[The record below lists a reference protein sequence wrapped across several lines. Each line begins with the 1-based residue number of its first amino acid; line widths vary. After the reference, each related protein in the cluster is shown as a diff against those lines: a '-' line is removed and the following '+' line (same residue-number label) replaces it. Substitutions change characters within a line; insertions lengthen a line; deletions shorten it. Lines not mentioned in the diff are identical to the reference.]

1 ILYPQLY
8 DRSLRFDFPKNQA
21 ELWAYCVPCS
31 EYANGLGSI
40 FSPAGIVDREN
51 SNQISFAY
59 PLTFWFKRI
68 SSFRLLLFTAFI
80 DDSLTL
86 AMSPCP
92 LTLSACYWQIQL
104 SLTGSPT
111 VSCGY
116 VSRLLHTG

>member
-1 ILYPQLY
+1 MVVPYGSIA
-8 DRSLRFDFPKNQA
+8 RNNRA
-21 ELWAYCVPCS
+21 EVWVFRVPRN
-31 EYANGLGSI
+31 EYANESGSI
-40 FSPAGIVDREN
+40 FSPAGIVDRVN
-51 SNQISFAY
+51 SYPMNLPY

-92 LTLSACYWQIQL
+92 LTLSAYYWQIQL

-116 VSRLLHTG
+116 VSRQLHTD